1 MKKKWIIILIVA
13 AFVMISDA
21 KGLFDNYENQVY
33 DSFFQ
38 GENETDDRIV
48 IVAIDD
54 TSINMLGQWPFDRS
68 YHGELIDIISQ
79 GNPAAIGIDLLF
91 DSYSNATSDDIL
103 AASIEAAGNVVMA
116 EQVKYTPKIN
126 GYKQGSDTLVRQF
139 PELLTGSVEGHINT
153 YPDGDRVIRRT
164 TLFAP
169 QFVIDDA
176 SYNYLPSFAY
186 QLFKTYTENAD
197 ISDAERSTFEAS
209 LTKYAEEGKSYFIDY
224 KGMPRQY
231 DNIPYALVYN
241 EMIPPSYFE
250 DKIVLIGPYANGLL
264 DEYITPVV
272 QEQPMF
278 GVEIHAN
285 ILQNLFDDSL
295 KTQAPEVFNLVTI
308 LVLAI
313 LTFFISE
320 RFSPLKGLSI
330 LILIAVGYL
339 FIGKKVYEQGYVLE
353 LFYPLLTMGILYV
366 TALAYHYL
374 EQLNE
379 KRRIR
384 SLFGRYV
391 APQVVNKI
399 LEDSDSINLGGERRF
414 ISVLFVDIRGFTP
427 LSERCEPEEIVE
439 ILNSY
444 LDLCEQSIFT
454 NKGTLDKFIG
464 DATMAIYNAPLE
476 LEDHAFYAV
485 KTAWDM
491 KQGAALL
498 KEGLLER
505 FGKTVDF
512 GIGVNTG
519 YAVVGNIG
527 SKRRMDYTAIGDT
540 VNTSA
545 RLESNA
551 KPGQILISQTT
562 YDLVKERV
570 DVKPLGEIKVKGKET
585 MIPIYEVEGIRSD
598 DTKSN

>member
-1 MKKKWIIILIVA
+1 
-13 AFVMISDA
+13 
-21 KGLFDNYENQVY
+21 
-33 DSFFQ
+33 
-38 GENETDDRIV
+38 
-48 IVAIDD
+48 
-54 TSINMLGQWPFDRS
+54 
-68 YHGELIDIISQ
+68 
-79 GNPAAIGIDLLF
+79 
-91 DSYSNATSDDIL
+91 
-103 AASIEAAGNVVMA
+103 
-116 EQVKYTPKIN
+116 
-126 GYKQGSDTLVRQF
+126 
-139 PELLTGSVEGHINT
+139 
-153 YPDGDRVIRRT
+153 
-164 TLFAP
+164 
-169 QFVIDDA
+169 
-176 SYNYLPSFAY
+176 
-186 QLFKTYTENAD
+186 
-197 ISDAERSTFEAS
+197 
-209 LTKYAEEGKSYFIDY
+209 
-224 KGMPRQY
+224 
-231 DNIPYALVYN
+231 
-241 EMIPPSYFE
+241 
-250 DKIVLIGPYANGLL
+250 
-264 DEYITPVV
+264 
-272 QEQPMF
+272 MF

-551 KPGQILISQTT
+551 KPGQILISQAT

>member
-1 MKKKWIIILIVA
+1 
-13 AFVMISDA
+13 
-21 KGLFDNYENQVY
+21 
-33 DSFFQ
+33 
-38 GENETDDRIV
+38 
-48 IVAIDD
+48 
-54 TSINMLGQWPFDRS
+54 
-68 YHGELIDIISQ
+68 
-79 GNPAAIGIDLLF
+79 
-91 DSYSNATSDDIL
+91 
-103 AASIEAAGNVVMA
+103 
-116 EQVKYTPKIN
+116 
-126 GYKQGSDTLVRQF
+126 
-139 PELLTGSVEGHINT
+139 
-153 YPDGDRVIRRT
+153 
-164 TLFAP
+164 
-169 QFVIDDA
+169 
-176 SYNYLPSFAY
+176 
-186 QLFKTYTENAD
+186 
-197 ISDAERSTFEAS
+197 
-209 LTKYAEEGKSYFIDY
+209 
-224 KGMPRQY
+224 MPRQY

-295 KTQAPEVFNLVTI
+295 KTQAPEIFNLLTI
-308 LVLAI
+308 LLLAI
-313 LTFFISE
+313 ATFFISE
-320 RFSPLKGLSI
+320 RFSPLKGLG
-330 LILIAVGYL
+330 LILLIGVGYL
-339 FIGKKVYEQGYVLE
+339 MIGKKVYAQGYVLE

-476 LEDHAFYAV
+476 LEDHAFNAV

-551 KPGQILISQTT
+551 KPGQILISQST

-570 DVKPLGEIKVKGKET
+570 AVKPLGEIKVKGKET
-585 MIPIYEVEGIRSD
+585 MIPIYEVEGILSD